1 MKSKNNNGL
10 RTKFPEALE
19 GNVLHAKYFFF
30 ETDPNCKEDLAVV
43 FGGHERCAPD
53 FDIQRKSYPYYVI
66 EIPIKGKCD
75 LQIGKKKYVLK
86 RGTIGGFAP
95 GTAHHYKCNQQSPM
109 EHFFIVF
116 LGTEAKKLFEMSTL
130 ASKGVIEVPN
140 LHETLFL
147 AETILKKGLEKA
159 DHSLMICN
167 NYLRIM
173 LLELVHEIVES
184 GDSSLSLITYKS
196 CKEYIDESFSWLL
209 YPRDIADEFGIT
221 VRHMSRLFKQ
231 YGQTTPHEYIMRLK
245 MNKASVLL
253 LTSSMTVKRI
263 ATLVGFEDQYH
274 FSRNFKRFYG
284 FSPQKYRNSH
294 PTYQP

>member
-1 MKSKNNNGL
+1 MGSK
-10 RTKFPEALE
+10 TKNDLGTSFPEALE

-30 ETDPNCKEDLAVV
+30 ETAPNCKEGLAVV

-53 FDIQRKSYPYYVI
+53 FEIQRDSYPYYVI
-66 EIPIKGKCD
+66 EIPIKGKCV
-75 LQIGKKKYVLK
+75 LQIGKKTHILK

-95 GTAHHYKCNQQSPM
+95 GTAHHYKCNHQSPM
-109 EHFFIVF
+109 EHFFITF

-130 ASKGVIEVPN
+130 ASKGVIEIPN
-140 LHETLFL
+140 PSETIYL
-147 AETILKKGLEKA
+147 AETILKKGLEKTKN
-159 DHSLMICN
+159 SLMICN

-173 LLELVHEIVES
+173 FLELAHKIAES
-184 GDSSLSLITYKS
+184 GDSSMSLVTYKG
-196 CKEYIDESFSWLL
+196 CKKYIDENFSWLL
-209 YPRDIADEFGIT
+209 YPRDVADEFSIT

-253 LTSSMTVKRI
+253 LTSNMIVKRI

-274 FSRNFKRFYG
+274 FSRNFKKFYDY
-284 FSPQKYRNSH
+284 SPQEYRKIH
-294 PTYQP
+294 I